1 MYTEIKNM
9 KNETYEEF
17 VEKFKPKKTTDDCI
31 TPPLI
36 YETVK
41 SWACKEYGIDPER
54 TVRPFWPGA
63 DYRTFN
69 YPDGCVILDNP
80 PFSILTQICEFYLN
94 RGIPFFL
101 FAPALT
107 AFSGKKIFYEMNHI
121 LCGGSI
127 IYENGAKV
135 NTGFVTS
142 FGGDV
147 VAQTAPEFG
156 RMIDEATRKLKSE
169 QVKETLKYEYPD
181 HIVTAAMIKKFS
193 KYGIDFKVRRDEC
206 ILIDRLESQ
215 RRYKKNIFG
224 GGLLLSSAKAA
235 EKAAA
240 EKAAAEKAAAIRWE
254 LSDAEKE
261 KIKQLDE
268 R

>member
-1 MYTEIKNM
+1 
-9 KNETYEEF
+9 
-17 VEKFKPKKTTDDCI
+17 
-31 TPPLI
+31 
-36 YETVK
+36 
-41 SWACKEYGIDPER
+41 
-54 TVRPFWPGA
+54 
-63 DYRTFN
+63 
-69 YPDGCVILDNP
+69 
-80 PFSILTQICEFYLN
+80 
-94 RGIPFFL
+94 
-101 FAPALT
+101 
-107 AFSGKKIFYEMNHI
+107 MNHI
-121 LCGGSI
+121 LCGGTI
-127 IYENGAKV
+127 TYENGAKV

-169 QVKETLKYEYPD
+169 QVKETPRYEYPD
-181 HIVTAAMIKKFS
+181 HIVTAAIITKFS
-193 KYGIDFKVRRDEC
+193 KYGIDFKVHRDEC
-206 ILIDRLESQ
+206 IPIAQLESQ

-240 EKAAAEKAAAIRWE
+240 EKAAAAEKTAAEKTAAMRWK
-254 LSDAEKE
+254 LSEAEKE

>member
-1 MYTEIKNM
+1 MYAEIKNM

-54 TVRPFWPGA
+54 IVRPFWPGA

-69 YPDGCVILDNP
+69 YPDGCVVLDNP

-169 QVKETLKYEYPD
+169 QVKETPKYEYPD
-181 HIVTAAMIKKFS
+181 YIATAAMIKKFS

-240 EKAAAEKAAAIRWE
+240 EKAAAIRWK
-254 LSDAEKE
+254 LSEAEKE